1 MENQIK
7 FGTDGIRGLA
17 NKLPIT
23 VEVAL
28 KIGQALGVLVKKETH
43 KKGSGHV
50 VLIGKDTRISGYMIE
65 QALASGLNSM
75 GVSVQLVGP
84 LPTPGVG
91 FLTKDMRCDAGVVIS
106 ASHNLY
112 MDNGIKL
119 FGSDGFK
126 ISSEIE
132 KSIEKLLLE
141 DLSKYL
147 LESKDIGRT
156 RRIEDA
162 SGRYVVSVKN
172 AFPHPLH
179 LEGLRIVVD
188 SAHGAAYKVAPSIFE
203 ELGAKVI
210 NIGNHPNGFN
220 INKNFGALCPETLQK
235 AVIEHKA
242 DLGIAV
248 DGDADR
254 VLMVDEI
261 GQILSGDHILGL
273 CGISLKKQNLL
284 KNNSI
289 VLTPMSSIALIN
301 CLKKENITVH
311 TAAVGDKNV
320 VALMKEKDCI
330 LGGENSGHVIFLKH
344 STTGDAC
351 IAALKVLELMKKEN
365 KKLSQMREIFKTP
378 LQINHSVKLKKVMGQ
393 SLVLSDIPNY
403 SDTLKKLESNLG
415 GDARIYV
422 RPSGTEP
429 IVRIFL
435 EGEDKVLLDKSL
447 TTMTEFLEKNIN

>member
-1 MENQIK
+1 MENQVK

-17 NKLPIT
+17 NKFPIT

-28 KIGQALGVLVKKETH
+28 KIGQALGVLVKKELH
-43 KKGSGHV
+43 KKGSGHM

-91 FLTKDMRCDAGVVIS
+91 FLTKNMRCDAGVVIS

-119 FGSDGFK
+119 FGADGFK
-126 ISSEIE
+126 ISSKIE
-132 KSIEKLLLE
+132 ESIEKLLLE
-141 DLSKYL
+141 DLSQYL
-147 LESKDIGRT
+147 VNPQDIGRT

-162 SGRYVVSVKN
+162 SGRYVVNVKN

-188 SAHGAAYKVAPSIFE
+188 SAHGAAYKVAPAIFE

-220 INKNFGALCPETLQK
+220 VNKNFGALCPNTLQK

-254 VLMVDEI
+254 ILMVDEM

-273 CGISLKKQNLL
+273 CGLALKKQNTL
-284 KNNSI
+284 KNDGV

-301 CLKKENITVH
+301 CFKKANIQVH
-311 TAAVGDKNV
+311 IAPVGDKNV
-320 VALMKEKDCI
+320 VTLMKEKACV
-330 LGGENSGHVIFLKH
+330 LGGENSGHVIFLEH

-365 KKLSQMREIFKTP
+365 KKLSQMRDIFKTP
-378 LQINHSVKLKKVMGQ
+378 LQINHSIKISKIMGP
-393 SLVLSDIPNY
+393 SLVLSDLPNY
-403 SDTLKKLESNLG
+403 LDTLKQLESNLG
-415 GDARIYV
+415 SDARIYV

-435 EGEDKVLLDKSL
+435 EGEDKILLDKSL
-447 TTMTEFLEKNIN
+447 ATMVQFLEQAIH

>member
-1 MENQIK
+1 MESPVK

-17 NKLPIT
+17 NQFPIT
-23 VEVAL
+23 TDVAL
-28 KIGQALGVLVKKETH
+28 KVGQALGVLVKKELH
-43 KKGSGHV
+43 KKGSGHM

-91 FLTKDMRCDAGVVIS
+91 FLTKNMRCDAGVVIS

-119 FGSDGFK
+119 FGADGFK
-126 ISSEIE
+126 VSKETE
-132 KSIEKLLLE
+132 ASIEQLLLK
-141 DLSKYL
+141 DLSQYL
-147 LESKDIGRT
+147 VSPQDIGRT

-162 SGRYVVSVKN
+162 SGRYVVHVKN
-172 AFPHPLH
+172 VFPHPLH

-188 SAHGAAYKVAPSIFE
+188 SAHGAAYKVAPAIFE
-203 ELGAKVI
+203 ELGAKII

-220 INKNFGALCPETLQK
+220 INKNFGALCPSTLQK

-254 VLMVDEI
+254 ILMVDEL

-273 CGISLKKQNLL
+273 CAMDLKKQKAL
-284 KNNSI
+284 NNDAV

-301 CLKKENITVH
+301 YLKKENIQVH
-311 TAAVGDKNV
+311 IAPVGDKNV
-320 VALMKEKDCI
+320 VALMKEKDCV
-330 LGGENSGHVIFLKH
+330 LGGENSGHVIFLDH

-351 IAALKVLELMKKEN
+351 IAALKILELMKIEK
-365 KKLSQMREIFKTP
+365 KKLSQMRNIFKTP
-378 LQINHSVKLKKVMGQ
+378 LQINHSVKLSKIMDS
-393 SLVLSDIPNY
+393 SLVLSDIPKY
-403 SDTLKKLESNLG
+403 SDTLKQLEDNLG
-415 GDARIYV
+415 GNARIYV

-429 IVRIFL
+429 VVRIFL
-435 EGEDKVLLDKSL
+435 EGEDKALLDKSL